1 MNSVENMLK
10 PVDKM
15 MKPVGKLLK
24 QKNIRL
30 PLIILLVVYIS
41 SALPEL
47 TRGINTFMNN
57 LVIRLLVLAGVIYLV
72 QKDILLALLLLTL
85 YIMTSTK
92 VSEYMENKKD
102 KKDHGK
108 KDHDKKDHDK
118 KDHDKKEKDKM
129 KDTME
134 DKMEDTME
142 DKMEDKMEDTMED
155 KMKNKMEDKEGF
167 TLQENMED
175 EERFTNKC
183 KPLAYNSPY
192 NCYSNERNPSP
203 CSPCGEVGAFDH
215 EMSTQGLSKVMGFP
229 GSELSKF

>member
-1 MNSVENMLK
+1 MNSVEKMLK

-85 YIMTSTK
+85 YIMTSRK
-92 VSEYMENKKD
+92 VSEYMENKEE
-102 KKDHGK
+102 KKDN
-108 KDHDKKDHDK
+108 DT
-118 KDHDKKEKDKM
+118 KDHDKKEHDEKDNDKKEHDEKE
-129 KDTME
+129 KDTKK
-134 DKMEDTME
+134 D
-142 DKMEDKMEDTMED
+142 DKMEDKDE
-155 KMKNKMEDKEGF
+155 KKEEVDVEENEEF
-167 TLQENMED
+167 TLQENMDD